1 MNGARRPLIAGNW
14 KMNLG
19 GPEAITLADE
29 VVRASKAVPG
39 VDVVVC
45 PPFTALAAVAPG
57 LEESRVGLGA
67 QNLHPKA
74 SGAFTGEV
82 SAPMLVAAGCTW
94 VILGHSE
101 RRQFFGDTDTWVAE
115 KTAAAFAAKL
125 APIVCIGELESER
138 EAGKTLEVLERQV
151 KAVLPVLAANA
162 EAPMAIA
169 YEPVWAIGTGKAA
182 TAGDAEE
189 AHAFVRKLLANASE
203 TLAARVRVLYGGS
216 VTGANARELLAC
228 PNVDGALV
236 GGASLALEKFEPIL
250 AAAQALTLS

>member
-1 MNGARRPLIAGNW
+1 MNRARRPLIAGNW

-19 GPEAITLADE
+19 GPEAIELAE
-29 VVRASKAVPG
+29 ALVKASKPCG
-39 VDVVVC
+39 NVDVVIC
-45 PPFTALAAVAPG
+45 PPFTALAAVASEVDG
-57 LEESRVGLGA
+57 THVGLGA

-82 SAPMLVAAGCTW
+82 SAPMLLAAGCQW
-94 VILGHSE
+94 VIVGHSE
-101 RRQFFGDTDTWVAE
+101 RRQFFGDTDAFVAE
-115 KTAAAFAAKL
+115 KTQAALAAKL

-138 EAGKTLEVLERQV
+138 EAGQTLAVLERQV
-151 KAVLPVLAANA
+151 KAVLPILAANA

-182 TAGDAEE
+182 TAADAEE
-189 AHAFVRKLLANASE
+189 AHAFVRKLLVEASE

-236 GGASLALEKFEPIL
+236 GGASLTVEKFEPIFG
-250 AAAQALTLS
+250 AAHALTLS